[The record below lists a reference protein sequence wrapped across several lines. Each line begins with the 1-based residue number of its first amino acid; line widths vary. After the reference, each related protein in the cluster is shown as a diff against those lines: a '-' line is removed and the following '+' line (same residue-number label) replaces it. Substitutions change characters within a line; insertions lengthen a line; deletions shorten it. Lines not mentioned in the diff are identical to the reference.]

1 MLIDKCPICEGVIQS
16 HTVVTKE
23 YEGVTLR
30 LTKKGSLYIE
40 DEGELVN
47 EDYNG
52 VAGGTE
58 VYCEN
63 DHSDLDMEEHLR
75 EMAKCDDCGGQ
86 YQPGDRMSRCG
97 DCGRC
102 GGCCDDPR
110 EGYDPDMKEHL
121 REMSKNA

>member
-23 YEGVTLR
+23 YEGLTLA
-30 LTKKGSLYIE
+30 LSASGSLYIE
-40 DEGELVN
+40 DDGTLVY

-52 VAGGTE
+52 VASGTE

-75 EMAKCDDCGGQ
+75 EQ
-86 YQPGDRMSRCG
+86 
-97 DCGRC
+97 
-102 GGCCDDPR
+102 
-110 EGYDPDMKEHL
+110 
-121 REMSKNA
+121 SKNV